1 MLSASPSS
9 SSASLFSFAC
19 ISTEILLHMHWFA
32 FQLLQE
38 NFSSRRTDI
47 LSPDDCIAPESETLP
62 NKLSVDIC
70 WLDEG
75 GLPWWL
81 SGKESAC
88 QVGDLGLILGEIPWL
103 RKLQPTPVFL
113 TQKSHG
119 QRSMVRYS
127 SWGCKESDTTN
138 SNKMN
143 EDISDSNCVIYLF
156 L

>member
-1 MLSASPSS
+1 MLLASPSS
-9 SSASLFSFAC
+9 SSALVFSFAC
-19 ISTEILLHMHWFA
+19 ISTEILLHMHWLA

-88 QVGDLGLILGEIPWL
+88 QAGDLGLILGEIPWL

-143 EDISDSNCVIYLF
+143 EDISDSNCVTYLF